1 MSYLTENT
9 TVLSRC
15 SLPPIIF
22 SSNLQENKHNYMQY
36 FSLNG
41 EAFSKAKWSVNLSNL
56 VYCYCK

>member
-9 TVLSRC
+9 IVLSRC

-41 EAFSKAKWSVNLSNL
+41 EAFSKAK
-56 VYCYCK
+56 